1 MKNLSIFRN
10 MFLFIFASLFLVSCG
25 GGTAYNEAGTEEIS
39 ADFGVR
45 DFREITTGMIE
56 KMTKDRGLRSD
67 IGTDRPTLLIVPMVN
82 NTDEHIDTHS
92 ITQSIQ
98 VKISKAR
105 LFTFVTRDAL
115 KDLKDENVLAQ
126 AGVADPATVARL
138 GKVLGARYVLRG
150 NVSSLKNKVG
160 KKKTQIFYKVTL
172 IMTDIETG
180 VDAWLDEVEVSKTHK
195 KGLF

>member
-10 MFLFIFASLFLVSCG
+10 IFLFIFVSLFLVSCG
-25 GGTAYNEAGTEEIS
+25 GTEYNEAGKEEIS
-39 ADFGVR
+39 ADFGIR
-45 DFREITTGMIE
+45 DFRAITEGMIE

-67 IGTDRPTLLIVPMVN
+67 VGTDRPTLLIVPMVN
-82 NTDEHIDTHS
+82 NTDEHIDTNS

-115 KDLKDENVLAQ
+115 KALKDENALAQ
-126 AGVADPATVARL
+126 AGIADTATVARL
-138 GKVLGARYVLRG
+138 GKVVGARYVLRG
-150 NVSSLKNKVG
+150 NVSSLKNKVS

-180 VDAWLDEVEVSKTHK
+180 IDVWLDEVEVSKTHK

>member
-1 MKNLSIFRN
+1 
-10 MFLFIFASLFLVSCG
+10 
-25 GGTAYNEAGTEEIS
+25 
-39 ADFGVR
+39 
-45 DFREITTGMIE
+45 
-56 KMTKDRGLRSD
+56 MTKDRGLRSD

-82 NTDEHIDTHS
+82 NTDEHIDTNS

-115 KDLKDENVLAQ
+115 KALKDENALAQ
-126 AGVADPATVARL
+126 AGIADTATVARL
-138 GKVLGARYVLRG
+138 GKVVGARYVLRG
-150 NVSSLKNKVG
+150 NVSSIKNKVS

-180 VDAWLDEVEVSKTHK
+180 IDVWLDEVEVSKTHK
-195 KGLF
+195 KGLFLSYFFLHYAGFS